1 MKQKFVNNFNNYVN
15 FIKNVKFRLIWT
27 LKIKAIKSKSKK
39 DVTEYKKQHS
49 LVVKLK
55 NGFKKVFFDKR
66 ETKNNSKLF

>member
-39 DVTEYKKQHS
+39 DVTEYKKQHN

-66 ETKNNSKLF
+66 ETKNNSKPF